1 VATKKGFGS
10 SRRRNLASR
19 NAKGRPG
26 RALLLIVCLMVAL
39 TGGMFLSGSTT
50 PRLGID
56 LAGGTSITLSAV
68 TEEGNEEAINP
79 GNLNTAVSIIER
91 RVNGLGVSEAEVQI
105 QGDRNIIVNIPR
117 GTDEQE
123 AREQVGTTAEL
134 GFRPVLSSAIA
145 EPPAEDEEESGEEDS
160 GSGEENSGSGDESS
174 GSGEED
180 SGSAGDDSDSGSG
193 DSGSAGDGE
202 ESNDDGTE
210 NQSLPAPGSGTS
222 VQTAS
227 YPAQGEG
234 QDGGS
239 GDEEGTSDAGGEDGE
254 SEGDGGEAEGEDSDS
269 EGDGAEAEGEEGDSE
284 GDTTLEARLEN
295 LDCTTEQAR
304 LRASEEA
311 ARADDDEPVVACDTD
326 GIFKYILGPVAVPG
340 RDVSDASA
348 VFDSQT
354 GQGWVVQMEFNDAG
368 TSAFAD
374 ITAEL
379 AQQVEP
385 MNQFAIVLDGEVVSA
400 PSVSQRLGGGRAEIS
415 GSFTQ
420 ESAEELAN
428 ILRYGALPL
437 TFEEASVSTVSPTLG
452 GEQLRAG
459 LIAGAIGLAL
469 VVIYMVTYYR
479 GLALIAIASL
489 LVSTVLTYT
498 IMSLLGPA
506 IGFALNL
513 PAVCGAI
520 VAIGITTD
528 SFIVYFERIRD
539 EIREGRSLRTAVE
552 RGWPRAR
559 RTILVSDFVS
569 FLAAAVLFTVT
580 VGKVQGFAFTLGL
593 TTALDVLVV
602 FLFTK
607 PLMTLLAARRFFYSG
622 HPWSGLDPRRLGARP
637 PLRRGARP
645 VTVPSDPKEA

>member
-1 VATKKGFGS
+1 MATKKGFGS

-227 YPAQGEG
+227 YPAQG
-234 QDGGS
+234 
-239 GDEEGTSDAGGEDGE
+239 
-254 SEGDGGEAEGEDSDS
+254 
-269 EGDGAEAEGEEGDSE
+269 
-284 GDTTLEARLEN
+284 
-295 LDCTTEQAR
+295 
-304 LRASEEA
+304 AS
-311 ARADDDEPVVACDTD
+311 
-326 GIFKYILGPVAVPG
+326 
-340 RDVSDASA
+340 
-348 VFDSQT
+348 
-354 GQGWVVQMEFNDAG
+354 ME
-368 TSAFAD
+368 
-374 ITAEL
+374 
-379 AQQVEP
+379 V
-385 MNQFAIVLDGEVVSA
+385 
-400 PSVSQRLGGGRAEIS
+400 
-415 GSFTQ
+415 
-420 ESAEELAN
+420 
-428 ILRYGALPL
+428 
-437 TFEEASVSTVSPTLG
+437 
-452 GEQLRAG
+452 
-459 LIAGAIGLAL
+459 
-469 VVIYMVTYYR
+469 
-479 GLALIAIASL
+479 
-489 LVSTVLTYT
+489 
-498 IMSLLGPA
+498 
-506 IGFALNL
+506 
-513 PAVCGAI
+513 
-520 VAIGITTD
+520 
-528 SFIVYFERIRD
+528 
-539 EIREGRSLRTAVE
+539 
-552 RGWPRAR
+552 
-559 RTILVSDFVS
+559 
-569 FLAAAVLFTVT
+569 
-580 VGKVQGFAFTLGL
+580 
-593 TTALDVLVV
+593 
-602 FLFTK
+602 
-607 PLMTLLAARRFFYSG
+607 
-622 HPWSGLDPRRLGARP
+622 
-637 PLRRGARP
+637 
-645 VTVPSDPKEA
+645 